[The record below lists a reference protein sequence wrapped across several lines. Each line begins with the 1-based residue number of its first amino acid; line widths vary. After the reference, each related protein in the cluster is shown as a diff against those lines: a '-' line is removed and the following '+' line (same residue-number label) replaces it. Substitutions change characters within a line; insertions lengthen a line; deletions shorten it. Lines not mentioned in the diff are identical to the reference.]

1 MRLSTCPHW
10 EPGAQQA
17 QKTDNLTWVLP
28 HRNHA
33 NCGETVAAHQTQR
46 PGHPEEAGLSGP
58 WELQGTE
65 TRRSEGGAH
74 LGWGRGGCHQDPEGA
89 LLSFAYSSRH
99 HKEENTVK
107 KQMEYC
113 PKLFAT

>member
-74 LGWGRGGCHQDPEGA
+74 LGWGRGGCHQDRSSGHFVQTSHYTSLLAGA
-89 LLSFAYSSRH
+89 KLPLQLLNS
-99 HKEENTVK
+99 NN
-107 KQMEYC
+107 
-113 PKLFAT
+113 